1 MKMVYW
7 TKDIPEPAQVIAC
20 VGFFDGV
27 HLGHQELFRVAR
39 SRAEAC
45 GGVTV
50 VVTFEP
56 HPVTLVSEGS
66 VGPVQVR
73 PVQEEKAPGLP
84 TPTMSRL
91 AGPKGDIRGT
101 SGTSGTSALSKAPR
115 RGTDG
120 GGLEGAF
127 SLLTPLEEKAR
138 LIESVGMDYLRVIP
152 FTPELMRTEPREFAR
167 LFLAEQ
173 LGARV
178 VVVGFN
184 FTFGFRASGK
194 AQHLVEFGREL
205 GFEAII
211 VPPVVRRGEVVS
223 STAIRRALVE
233 GDVEK
238 AMEFLG
244 RPYSVEGVV
253 VHGDGR
259 GRSLGFPTANLDVH
273 PQKLLP
279 APGVYA
285 CRVYPGSSSRLERAG
300 SDGAVVL
307 PGKRDPVRSDPRSE
321 ALEQDLGLDLPRRT
335 ALANA
340 GTGPTFTGRV
350 AVANIGTCP
359 TFGERHLHL
368 EVHIPAWSGNLYGE
382 ELRVEFLRR
391 LRDEK
396 KFASPEELREQVAR
410 DISDV
415 IESQR

>member
-1 MKMVYW
+1 
-7 TKDIPEPAQVIAC
+7 
-20 VGFFDGV
+20 
-27 HLGHQELFRVAR
+27 
-39 SRAEAC
+39 
-45 GGVTV
+45 

-56 HPVTLVSEGS
+56 HPVTLVSES
-66 VGPVQVR
+66 SDGPVQVGA
-73 PVQEEKAPGLP
+73 VHEEKAPGLRV
-84 TPTMSRL
+84 PTMSRS
-91 AGPKGDIRGT
+91 ADGRGNISGTCGT
-101 SGTSGTSALSKAPR
+101 SSTSRASKDPR
-115 RGTDG
+115 RGSDG
-120 GGLEGAF
+120 SRLEGAF

-138 LIESVGMDYLRVIP
+138 IIESFGMDYLCVIP
-152 FTPELMRTEPREFAR
+152 FTPELMRTAPREFAR

-184 FTFGFRASGK
+184 FTFGFRAGGK
-194 AQHLVEFGREL
+194 AQHLVEFGKEL
-205 GFEAII
+205 GFEAVI
-211 VPPVVRRGEVVS
+211 VQPVLRRGEIVS

-238 AMEFLG
+238 AREFLG

-253 VHGDGR
+253 VQGDGR
-259 GRSLGFPTANLDVH
+259 GRSLGFPTANLDVD

-285 CRVYPGSSSRLERAG
+285 CRVYPGSRSCCDGPQRDEPGAEPTLAG
-300 SDGAVVL
+300 
-307 PGKRDPVRSDPRSE
+307 R
-321 ALEQDLGLDLPRRT
+321 
-335 ALANA
+335 N
-340 GTGPTFTGRV
+340 

-396 KFASPEELREQVAR
+396 KFASAEELRDQVAR

>member
-1 MKMVYW
+1 MFMKMVYCM
-7 TKDIPEPAQVIAC
+7 KDIPEPAQVIAC

-39 SRAEAC
+39 SRAKAC

-56 HPVTLVSEGS
+56 HPATLVSQSS
-66 VGPVQVR
+66 VGPIQVR
-73 PVQEEKAPGLP
+73 PVHEEKATGLP
-84 TPTMSRL
+84 TPTTSRL
-91 AGPKGDIRGT
+91 ADSRSDTGGT
-101 SGTSGTSALSKAPR
+101 SGTNGTNGTSPVFKVPTRASE
-115 RGTDG
+115 G
-120 GGLEGAF
+120 GGFEGTF
-127 SLLTPLEEKAR
+127 NLLTPLEEKAR
-138 LIESVGMDYLRVIP
+138 LIESFGMDYLRVIP
-152 FTPELMRTEPREFAR
+152 FTPELMRTEPRDFAR

-173 LGARV
+173 LRARV

-194 AQHLVEFGREL
+194 AQDLVEFGREL

-233 GDVEK
+233 GDVGK

-244 RPYSVEGVV
+244 RPYSVDGVV
-253 VHGDGR
+253 VRGDGR

-285 CRVYPGSSSRLERAG
+285 CRVYPASSLRLERAVLA
-300 SDGAVVL
+300 GA
-307 PGKRDPVRSDPRSE
+307 G
-321 ALEQDLGLDLPRRT
+321 
-335 ALANA
+335 A
-340 GTGPTFTGRV
+340 GPAFAGRV

-368 EVHIPAWSGNLYGE
+368 EVHIPAWSGNLYGQ